1 MPFCLLLGPFAAL
14 HATVPRLFPVNRLP
28 LYAISVWG
36 WRGGSGGEEEGKA
49 GKTKHLQLSLQPGQ
63 AELDQRG
70 RVM

>member
-28 LYAISVWG
+28 LYTQSVWG
-36 WRGGSGGEEEGKA
+36 EGGSGRGEEEGKA

-63 AELDQRG
+63 AEPDQRG